1 MKKIEIRPRGEG
13 VRMVVTSLFSY
24 FKNEPDI
31 MTVPEAAKALRC
43 GKNTLYDL
51 IKEGKLNGVYVGN
64 KIVVPK
70 AALVEFIL
78 YEKNYVI
85 LKPEPKY
92 LSWTSEKTCDML
104 GAAKNKSQ
112 SKKKG
117 A

>member
-31 MTVPEAAKALRC
+31 MNVPEAAKALRC
-43 GKNTLYDL
+43 GKNTIYDL

-64 KIVVPK
+64 KIVIPK
-70 AALVEFIL
+70 SALVEFIL

-85 LKPEPKY
+85 LKPEPRY

-104 GAAKNKSQ
+104 GAAKNKP
-112 SKKKG
+112 KNNKKG

>member
-1 MKKIEIRPRGEG
+1 MKKIEIRPKGEG

-43 GKNTLYDL
+43 GKNTIYDL

-85 LKPEPKY
+85 LKPEPRY
-92 LSWTSEKTCDML
+92 LSWTSEKT
-104 GAAKNKSQ
+104 
-112 SKKKG
+112 
-117 A
+117 